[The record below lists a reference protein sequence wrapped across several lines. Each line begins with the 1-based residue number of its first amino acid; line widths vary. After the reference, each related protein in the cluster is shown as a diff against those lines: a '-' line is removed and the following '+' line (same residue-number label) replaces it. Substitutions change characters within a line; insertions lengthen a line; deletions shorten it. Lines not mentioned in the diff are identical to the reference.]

1 MSRDRFLVWDFDG
14 TLAVRPG
21 NWTAVVCELV
31 AGARP
36 DLGMTA
42 ERLRPHLQS
51 GVAWH
56 TPEVVRAPCS
66 AEKWWRG
73 LLPVLARAVQRASG
87 VGDVE
92 ARRLV
97 AGARAAYLDAKRWQV
112 FDDVRPTLEQLRD
125 RGWTHIVLSNHI
137 PELAAL
143 IDALGLGD
151 LITAVHCSGCT
162 GVEKPHPR
170 AFEAVFAAHPAARAG
185 WMIGDSMQAD
195 VLGAHAVGMRA
206 ILVRST
212 HPDAPAHCPTLTQV
226 IDVVGGPSVE

>member
-1 MSRDRFLVWDFDG
+1 VSRDRFLVWDFDG

-31 AGARP
+31 ARARP

-51 GVAWH
+51 GFPWH

-66 AEKWWRG
+66 AEEWWRG

-112 FDDVRPTLEQLRD
+112 FDDV
-125 RGWTHIVLSNHI
+125 

-170 AFEAVFAAHPAARAG
+170 AFEAVFAAHP
-185 WMIGDSMQAD
+185 
-195 VLGAHAVGMRA
+195 
-206 ILVRST
+206 VRST